1 LHGVSNVANQV
12 KSPCFS
18 FNQIRNLTGA
28 SIGFIKLAINN
39 PSALSKR
46 KCLCR
51 NCPED
56 ELTPE
61 EVSYLCDETI
71 LE

>member
-1 LHGVSNVANQV
+1 M
-12 KSPCFS
+12 
-18 FNQIRNLTGA
+18 NQIRNLTGA

-39 PSALSKR
+39 PSVLSKR

-51 NCPED
+51 YCPED

-61 EVSYLCDETI
+61 EVSYLCDERI